1 MSTQSVDLSD
11 LLDGRKSQPSQLVE
25 VMLDVQ
31 DKYGYVPQAA
41 MLALSRDLG
50 VPLIEVWRVA
60 HFYKAFSLDPRGQ
73 HVITVCLGTACHV
86 RGAPRA
92 LDQVT
97 AELGIGPGG
106 TTEDGLFT
114 LEVVNC
120 LGTCALGPVVV
131 MDGVYHEHMSPRK
144 LSRLLAS
151 ARKAAPEEAIHA

>member
-1 MSTQSVDLSD
+1 MTIQPADLHD
-11 LLDGRKSQPSQLVE
+11 LLQGRRSQPSQFVE

-31 DKYGYVPQAA
+31 DRCGYVPQAA
-41 MLALSRDLG
+41 MITLSRELG

-73 HVITVCLGTACHV
+73 HVITVCLGTACHI

-92 LDQVT
+92 RDQVT
-97 AELGIGPGG
+97 AELGLRPGE
-106 TTEDGLFT
+106 TTQDGLFT

-131 MDGVYHEHMSPRK
+131 LDGVYHERMTSRK
-144 LSRLLAS
+144 LSQLLAS
-151 ARKAAPEEAIHA
+151 VSKDAAYG

>member
-1 MSTQSVDLSD
+1 MSTPSVDLSD

-25 VMLDVQ
+25 AMLDVQ

-60 HFYKAFSLDPRGQ
+60 HFYKAFSLEPRGQ

-92 LDQVT
+92 LDQIT
-97 AELGIGPGG
+97 AELGIKPGE

-120 LGTCALGPVVV
+120 LGVCALGPVVV
-131 MDGVYHEHMSPRK
+131 MDGVYHEHMTPRK
-144 LSRLLAS
+144 LSRLLAA
-151 ARKAAPEEAIHA
+151 ARQATPEETAHA